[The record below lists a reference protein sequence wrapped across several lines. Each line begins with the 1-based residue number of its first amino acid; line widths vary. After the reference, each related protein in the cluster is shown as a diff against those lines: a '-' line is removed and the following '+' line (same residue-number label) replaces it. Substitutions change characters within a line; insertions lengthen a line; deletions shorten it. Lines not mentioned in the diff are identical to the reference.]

1 MWSGV
6 QSWRVQTQ
14 AWEETLM
21 NDIVTDD
28 MDKTVNSFVR
38 LAGKAKMKL
47 QSCPATIKLQRKKK
61 KKNIK
66 IYIENKKKKTS

>member
-1 MWSGV
+1 
-6 QSWRVQTQ
+6 
-14 AWEETLM
+14 M

-47 QSCPATIKLQRKKK
+47 QSCPATVKLQSDVNQFRNLLPGKCF
-61 KKNIK
+61 
-66 IYIENKKKKTS
+66 